1 MNSVFHYTI
10 YYFAAIG
17 FYLLKFTKIVVI
29 KRLLFFAIIISLS
42 GVIIHNLQS
51 EYHLS
56 SYVENSGPFLGTNV
70 PRSEGIDGEGVI
82 ISVIDTGVDF
92 NHPDLFGYG
101 SGGKVIGGYN
111 FINEEEP
118 PIDTNG
124 HGTQVAGIIAAD
136 GKVSG
141 IAPKSKILAYKVSN
155 DGEGVESGLIIKAIR
170 KSIEDGADIIN
181 ISLGVN
187 KTNSQ
192 IEEAVME
199 ALEKEIF
206 VVTAAGND
214 GPKKESI
221 GSPGKNFGSITVG
234 ATYNNLTSSLVATLE
249 VNEKP
254 YTVIPMMGSKKLD
267 EPIVEE
273 LVFADYGRERDFE
286 KTNVEGKIVL
296 VERGSDVEDEI
307 VYFSTKEKNAA
318 NSGAKALIVYNN
330 EAGIFL
336 GELIHEFVESEYEP
350 RIPVVSI
357 DRQEGLEIKEKI
369 KNKNKGL
376 LHLFFNP
383 DFVAHFSSRG
393 PVSPFY
399 IKPDIVA
406 PGAYINTTKNGGSYN
421 FTSGTSYAA
430 PHVSG
435 AAALLIDKY
444 PKIHHHEIKS
454 LLITT
459 AEPVYDALG
468 EKVSVYEAGAGR
480 VNIAKAISSDL
491 IIEPPH
497 LVLIASSD
505 QPTTQKKIH
514 LNSLKQKTEEL
525 TVDYEIPEFL
535 KFDYSVDEKSLNF
548 KITATQEKYGIHEGK
563 IFLIHNKIKHIVP
576 FVLHYTEGS
585 VNVDIVKENM
595 QFSINQPENWKYA
608 KISATNSKSGK
619 TETTT
624 ITPLRESRIPIYQNG
639 EYWIE
644 ANILSNEQIVKAY
657 QIIQVNNISEDK
669 TKPLTLFDLPK
680 KQIGIIAIIIVSVSI
695 AGMYFRRT
703 KKFSDQRF

>member
-1 MNSVFHYTI
+1 MNSVLYYTI

-17 FYLLKFTKIVVI
+17 FYLLKFTKIFVI
-29 KRLLFFAIIISLS
+29 KRLLFFVIIISLS
-42 GVIIHNLQS
+42 GIIIHNLQN
-51 EYHLS
+51 EYHLGI
-56 SYVENSGPFLGTNV
+56 YVENSGPFLGTDV
-70 PRSEGIDGEGVI
+70 PRSEEIEGQGVI
-82 ISVIDTGVDF
+82 VSVIDTGVDF

-101 SGGKVIGGYN
+101 PDGKVIGGYN
-111 FINEEEP
+111 FINKGEP

-124 HGTQVAGIIAAD
+124 HGTQVAGIISAD
-136 GKVSG
+136 GKISG

-155 DGEGVESGLIIKAIR
+155 DGEGVESDLIIKAIR

-192 IEEAVME
+192 IEDAVRE

-214 GPKKESI
+214 GPKIESI

-267 EPIVEE
+267 EPIIGE

-286 KTNVEGKIVL
+286 KTNVEDKIVL

-318 NSGAKALIVYNN
+318 NNGAKALIVYNN

-336 GELIHEFVESEYEP
+336 GELIHEFVESDYEP
-350 RIPVVSI
+350 KIPVVSI
-357 DRQEGLEIKEKI
+357 DRQEGLEIKKKI
-369 KNKNKGL
+369 KNKNEGL

-459 AEPVYDALG
+459 AEPVFDALG
-468 EKVSVYEAGAGR
+468 KNVSVYDAGAGR

-497 LVLIASSD
+497 LVLIASSE
-505 QPTTQKKIH
+505 QPTTQKK
-514 LNSLKQKTEEL
+514 LQLYSLKGNIGEL
-525 TVDYEIPEFL
+525 TIDYEIPEFL
-535 KFDYSVDEKSLNF
+535 KFDYSVDTKSLNF
-548 KITATQEKYGIHEGK
+548 KITATGEKYGTHEGK
-563 IFLIHNKIKHIVP
+563 IFLIHNKIKHTVP

-608 KISATNSKSGK
+608 KISVTNSKSG
-619 TETTT
+619 EVDTTT
-624 ITPLRESRIPIYQNG
+624 ITPLRKSILPIYQNG
-639 EYWIE
+639 EYWI
-644 ANILSNEQIVKAY
+644 
-657 QIIQVNNISEDK
+657 
-669 TKPLTLFDLPK
+669 
-680 KQIGIIAIIIVSVSI
+680 
-695 AGMYFRRT
+695 
-703 KKFSDQRF
+703 

>member
-1 MNSVFHYTI
+1 M
-10 YYFAAIG
+10 
-17 FYLLKFTKIVVI
+17 I
-29 KRLLFFAIIISLS
+29 KGLLFFTIIITLS
-42 GVIIHNLQS
+42 GFIIHNLQS
-51 EYHLS
+51 EDYLS
-56 SYVENSGPFLGTNV
+56 SYVENSGPFLGTNIA
-70 PRSEGIDGEGVI
+70 RSEGIDGEGVVVSI
-82 ISVIDTGVDF
+82 IDTGVDF
-92 NHPDLFGYG
+92 NHPDLFGFG
-101 SGGKVIGGYN
+101 SEGKVIGGYN
-111 FINEEEP
+111 FINEGEP
-118 PIDTNG
+118 PLDTNG

-136 GKVSG
+136 GEISG
-141 IAPKSKILAYKVSN
+141 IAPKSKILAYKVSK
-155 DGEGVESGLIIKAIR
+155 DGEGVESDLIIKAIQ
-170 KSIEDGADIIN
+170 KSIDDGADIIN

-192 IEEAVME
+192 IEEAVNE

-214 GPKKESI
+214 GPKRKSI

-267 EPIVEE
+267 EPIVGE

-307 VYFSTKEKNAA
+307 VYFSTKENNAA
-318 NSGAKALIVYNN
+318 NSGAKALIVFNN
-330 EAGIFL
+330 EPGIFL
-336 GELIHEFVESEYEP
+336 GELIHEFVESDYEP

-357 DRQEGLEIKEKI
+357 DREEGLEIKEKI
-369 KNKNKGL
+369 KNKNEGL

-399 IKPDIVA
+399 IKPDITA
-406 PGAYINTTKNGGSYN
+406 PGAYINTTRHGGSYN

-444 PKIHHHEIKS
+444 PEIHHHEIKS

-459 AEPVYDALG
+459 ADPVYDALG
-468 EKVSVYEAGAGR
+468 ENVSVYEAGTGR
-480 VNIAKAISSDL
+480 INIAKAITADL
-491 IIEPPH
+491 IIQPPH
-497 LVLIASSD
+497 LVLIVSPD
-505 QPTTQKKIH
+505 QPMIEKK
-514 LNSLKQKTEEL
+514 LQLSSLKENIEKL

-535 KFDYSVDEKSLNF
+535 KFDYSIDEKSMDF
-548 KITATQEKYGIHEGK
+548 KITVTEERFGTHEGK
-563 IFLIHNKIKHIVP
+563 IFLTHNKIKYTVP

-585 VNVDIVKENM
+585 VYADSVEDNLH
-595 QFSINQPENWKYA
+595 FTINQPKNWKYA
-608 KISATNSKSGK
+608 KISVTNSYSGK
-619 TETTT
+619 TDTIT
-624 ITPLRESRIPIYQNG
+624 ITPTRESIFPIYQNG

-644 ANILSNEQIVKAY
+644 ANILANDQIVKAY
-657 QIIQVNNISEDK
+657 QTIQVNNIVENR
-669 TKPLTLFDLPK
+669 TKPLTLDLPE
-680 KQIGIIAIIIVSVSI
+680 KQIGVIAIIVVAVSVVGI
-695 AGMYFRRT
+695 YFRKT
-703 KKFSDQRF
+703 KKV